1 MKSQISYKAK
11 RNIAIVLVIAIIAVL
26 VSVGFYFFMKSNDE
40 TQAMS
45 QTNGTSTDKAG
56 EEIEQAQANN
66 GEQDNNEEQKD
77 EENSE
82 EPNAEEQN
90 NNETNTDESV
100 ETNNSEENTSDNV
113 DNENTTNNTSD
124 NQNNE
129 PQTTT
134 QTVTT
139 TEEVER
145 TETMVGFTPASI
157 DGNVE
162 NIDANITNL
171 VATVEAVT
179 GVESNYVINDMEI
192 TYNIKITS
200 DQKLEGINVSA
211 IVPEGTE
218 LVENSISD
226 DGTVDENGKITW
238 KADIDS
244 EKTISFKV
252 TVTKTSGDVV
262 LNATVNGKNLSCTNT
277 IDEAPVLTVVD
288 PNRYQIEVGTEYVD
302 KGYSAIDK
310 EDGDITAKVELS
322 YRFLPLG
329 SSNWTDPEQLDTSK
343 LGTYRINYKVE
354 DSMGNVATGSRVVQ
368 IVDTEAPVIA
378 GLDDGEY
385 VTKNEIITITDSN
398 LETVTINGEEQEF
411 EGTEFQDKLTHEGT
425 YVIVAIDK
433 AGNKTEKTVTID
445 KTAPVMAGLDDGEYV
460 NKNEIVTI
468 TDSNLETVTINGED
482 QEF

>member
-1 MKSQISYKAK
+1 MKSQMSYKAK

-45 QTNGTSTDKAG
+45 HTNGTSTDKAG

-66 GEQDNNEEQKD
+66 GEQDNNEEQND

-82 EPNAEEQN
+82 EPNAEQQN
-90 NNETNTDESV
+90 NNETNTDTDESV
-100 ETNNSEENTSDNV
+100 ETNNSEENTSDNI
-113 DNENTTNNTSD
+113 DNDSTTNNTSD

-145 TETMVGFTPASI
+145 TEAMVGFTPASI

-179 GVESNYVINDMEI
+179 GVESNYVINGMEI

-238 KADIDS
+238 KVDIDA

-262 LNATVNGKNLSCTNT
+262 LNATANGKNLSCTNT

-310 EDGDITAKVELS
+310 EDGDITAKVEVS

-329 SSNWTDPEQLDTSK
+329 SSNWTDPDQLDTSK
-343 LGTYRINYKVE
+343 LGTYRIN
-354 DSMGNVATGSRVVQ
+354 
-368 IVDTEAPVIA
+368 
-378 GLDDGEY
+378 
-385 VTKNEIITITDSN
+385 
-398 LETVTINGEEQEF
+398 
-411 EGTEFQDKLTHEGT
+411 
-425 YVIVAIDK
+425 
-433 AGNKTEKTVTID
+433 
-445 KTAPVMAGLDDGEYV
+445 
-460 NKNEIVTI
+460 
-468 TDSNLETVTINGED
+468 
-482 QEF
+482 